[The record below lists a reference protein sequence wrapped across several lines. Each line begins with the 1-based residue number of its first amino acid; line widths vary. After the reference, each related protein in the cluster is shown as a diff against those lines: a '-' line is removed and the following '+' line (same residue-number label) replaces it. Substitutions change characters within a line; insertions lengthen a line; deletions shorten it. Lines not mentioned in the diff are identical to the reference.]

1 MNFPQRGRLRWQR
14 RHFRLQSNPIYT
26 IICHTGMPKTLTP
39 YQNILIIKPGA
50 VGDLLQMTP
59 VIRALKAYSPDAKI
73 SVLVGS
79 EITAALLKNDPRI
92 SETVIFERN
101 GAHRSLSSRLALW
114 SYLHT
119 KGYDLVLNYQRSN
132 LKTWFLASAALP
144 CRVLVYHKAKNR
156 TVHAVVNYLETL
168 MPLGISSADLDLELF
183 LDDEARAYAQD
194 LFSSLGLDGKTV
206 IALNP
211 GATHAVNRWSASH
224 FAELA
229 DLISEQL
236 HACPLI
242 IGGPDDV
249 PLADE
254 IVSRSRAKPVSLAGR
269 TSLLQLGAVLEKCAL
284 LVSGDTGPLHL
295 ATAVGTSVIGLFG
308 AADPMRTGPVGKGHR
323 VIQACRVPCV
333 PCRSRRCGNQNYLEC
348 MESITAREVADVA
361 AGMLRR
367 TSDPR
372 SDR

>member
-1 MNFPQRGRLRWQR
+1 MQR
-14 RHFRLQSNPIYT
+14 S
-26 IICHTGMPKTLTP
+26 LTP

-59 VIRALKAYSPDAKI
+59 VIRALTAYSPEAKI

-79 EITAALLKNDPRI
+79 EITAALFKNDPRI
-92 SETVIFERN
+92 SETVILERD
-101 GAHRSLSSRLALW
+101 GRHRSLSSRLALW
-114 SYLHT
+114 KYLHD
-119 KGYDLVLNYQRSN
+119 KGFDLVLNYQRSN

-168 MPLGISSADLDLELF
+168 MPLGLTTTDLDLELF
-183 LDDEARAYAQD
+183 LDDEVRAFARNF
-194 LFSSLGLDGKTV
+194 FSSQGLDGKTV

-211 GATHAVNRWSASH
+211 GATHAVNRWPAGR

-229 DLISEQL
+229 DLITGQL

-254 IVSRSRAKPVSLAGR
+254 IASRSRAKPISLAGK
-269 TSLLQLGAVLEKCAL
+269 TSLLQLGAVLEKCGL

-295 ATAVGTSVIGLFG
+295 ATAAGTNVIGLFG
-308 AADPMRTGPVGKGHR
+308 ASDPGRTGPVGKGHR
-323 VIQACRVPCV
+323 VIQAGKVPCV
-333 PCRSRRCGNQNYLEC
+333 PCRSRSCGNQKYLEC
-348 MESITAREVADVA
+348 MESITASEVADVA
-361 AGMLRR
+361 TGMLRK
-367 TSDPR
+367 T
-372 SDR
+372 

>member
-1 MNFPQRGRLRWQR
+1 MQ
-14 RHFRLQSNPIYT
+14 
-26 IICHTGMPKTLTP
+26 KTLTP

-59 VIRALKAYSPDAKI
+59 VIRALTAYSPQAKI

-79 EITAALLKNDPRI
+79 EITAALFKYDSRI
-92 SETVIFERN
+92 DETIVFERD
-101 GAHRSLSSRLALW
+101 GRHRSLSSRFALW
-114 SYLHT
+114 KYLHS

-132 LKTWFLASAALP
+132 LKTWFLTSAALP
-144 CRVLVYHKAKNR
+144 CRVLVYHKAENR

-168 MPLGISSADLDLELF
+168 TPLGIAPADIDLELF
-183 LDDEARAYAQD
+183 LDDGARAYARD
-194 LFSSLGLDGKTV
+194 FFSSQGLDGKTV

-211 GATHAVNRWSASH
+211 GATHAVNRWPTSR
-224 FAELA
+224 FAELT
-229 DLISEQL
+229 DLMTEQL

-254 IVSRSRAKPVSLAGR
+254 IVARARTKSISIAGK
-269 TSLLQLGAVLEKCAL
+269 TSLLQLGAVLEKCEL

-295 ATAVGTSVIGLFG
+295 ATAAGTNVIGLFG
-308 AADPMRTGPVGKGHR
+308 AADPGRTGPVGKGHR
-323 VIQACRVPCV
+323 VIQAGKVPCV
-333 PCRSRRCGNQNYLEC
+333 PCRSRRCSNKNYLEC

-361 AGMLRR
+361 ARLLRK
-367 TSDPR
+367 T
-372 SDR
+372 

>member
-1 MNFPQRGRLRWQR
+1 MR
-14 RHFRLQSNPIYT
+14 
-26 IICHTGMPKTLTP
+26 TP

-59 VIRALKAYSPDAKI
+59 VIRALKTYSPDAKI

-79 EITAALLKNDPRI
+79 EITAALFKNDPRI
-92 SETVIFERN
+92 SETVIFDRD
-101 GAHRSLSSRLALW
+101 GRHRSLSSRLALW
-114 SYLHT
+114 SYLRN

-168 MPLGISSADLDLELF
+168 MPLGLSPQGLDLELF
-183 LDDEARAYAQD
+183 LDDRSRAYARNF
-194 LFSSLGLDGKTV
+194 FSSQGLEGKTV

-211 GATHAVNRWSASH
+211 GATHAVNRWSTGH

-229 DLISEQL
+229 DLLVEQL
-236 HACPLI
+236 HAIPLI

-254 IVSRSRAKPVSLAGR
+254 IVARSRTKPISLAGR
-269 TSLLQLGAVLEKCAL
+269 TSLLQLGAVLERCTL

-295 ATAVGTSVIGLFG
+295 AAAAGTRVIGLFG
-308 AADPMRTGPVGKGHR
+308 AADPCRTGPIGKGHR
-323 VIQACRVPCV
+323 VIQAVGVDCV
-333 PCRSRRCGNQNYLEC
+333 PCRSRRCSNQKHLEC
-348 MESITAREVADVA
+348 MEMITAKEVADVA
-361 AGMLRR
+361 AAMLMR
-367 TSDPR
+367 T
-372 SDR
+372 